1 MSKVRVLF
9 CDDSAG
15 VVKGFEKNVAQPL
28 ADAIEAVT
36 AASVAGVK
44 QLVERGESFDVVVTD
59 LNFDKVGGG
68 PKDGLEVIRIAREE
82 WPGCEAILMTAYEGS
97 LDVRDGQRLARW
109 GVGEDAL
116 LAKTDAEDPG
126 TTWLRLRERIHGLA
140 LKVRSTRDQVKE
152 LKQENRFLRESFAG
166 DSVEWVASRTIP
178 DAARELREDAESFL
192 EGQAGRSFAMRETF
206 RKIRR
211 AAMVPSDVLILG
223 ATGTGKD
230 LVARAIHALSPR
242 AKRPY
247 VKADLTTTSGNLV
260 ESELFGHEKGAF
272 TGADTKKEGL
282 IAAAEGG
289 TFFLD
294 EIGNVSPDIQAKL
307 LRVLEDRKYRSLG
320 STRDRTAD
328 VRFIAATNLDL
339 TRAVDDGKF
348 RADLYERL
356 NVVRVELP
364 SLVDRLEDVPLLAVL
379 FLDEFRKK
387 FRADGFRRIDADAL
401 RLLMDQDWPRNV
413 RQLKHAMERLFSEI
427 EPETETVTRD
437 VVARVIE
444 AKPARVGGE
453 VLSGADVFRR
463 IVACEFSLTLADLKR
478 KYGEEVVKDV
488 VRRAMIHFRGLPDGD
503 ECAQYFGGSTANAWR
518 QFAFQLGITWK
529 SVRGQ

>member
-1 MSKVRVLF
+1 M
-9 CDDSAG
+9 
-15 VVKGFEKNVAQPL
+15 L
-28 ADAIEAVT
+28 ADGRHGA
-36 AASVAGVK
+36 
-44 QLVERGESFDVVVTD
+44 
-59 LNFDKVGGG
+59 
-68 PKDGLEVIRIAREE
+68 
-82 WPGCEAILMTAYEGS
+82 
-97 LDVRDGQRLARW
+97 QRRC
-109 GVGEDAL
+109 
-116 LAKTDAEDPG
+116 
-126 TTWLRLRERIHGLA
+126 
-140 LKVRSTRDQVKE
+140 
-152 LKQENRFLRESFAG
+152 
-166 DSVEWVASRTIP
+166 
-178 DAARELREDAESFL
+178 
-192 EGQAGRSFAMRETF
+192 
-206 RKIRR
+206 
-211 AAMVPSDVLILG
+211 
-223 ATGTGKD
+223 
-230 LVARAIHALSPR
+230 
-242 AKRPY
+242 
-247 VKADLTTTSGNLV
+247 
-260 ESELFGHEKGAF
+260 
-272 TGADTKKEGL
+272 
-282 IAAAEGG
+282 
-289 TFFLD
+289 
-294 EIGNVSPDIQAKL
+294 
-307 LRVLEDRKYRSLG
+307 
-320 STRDRTAD
+320 
-328 VRFIAATNLDL
+328 